1 MKTNILIEIKKRK
14 VFEILEHYSYSH
26 DMAPFIFRKVEEVQA
41 DLSTSTQKWHNLN
54 NQHEQLKREKE
65 REIET
70 LNAKHDNTIA
80 TVNNKLDDLV
90 SLDRNFKC

>member
-1 MKTNILIEIKKRK
+1 MN
-14 VFEILEHYSYSH
+14 HYSHY
-26 DMAPFIFRKVEEVQA
+26 MAPFIFRKVEEVQA

-70 LNAKHDNTIA
+70 LNAKHDTTIA

>member
-1 MKTNILIEIKKRK
+1 M
-14 VFEILEHYSYSH
+14 FEILKNLPFSH
-26 DMAPFIFRKVEEVQA
+26 DMGPFIFRKVEEVQA

-70 LNAKHDNTIA
+70 LNAKHDTTIA

-90 SLDRNFKC
+90 SLDRNMIHIILLLL